1 MKIRTQ
7 LTVFFLLITII
18 PIIFIGFWSFFQAKT
33 ALQQPQLAKLEIV
46 ADLKAD
52 KIETF
57 FHERR
62 GDITAVCDYFNI
74 RRNLPIVVKYAQDRN
89 HPEYLR
95 AKSELDSQ
103 LKTFQ
108 RIYGYL
114 DLMLTDQAGKI
125 VYVSD
130 ESHAIEL
137 DSTLSGPGGL
147 AFEEGKKGLYLTDV
161 FTNKIRHEGFEM
173 IISAPLHDL
182 NGEFIGVIA
191 FEIDM
196 EPIYAFVQ
204 DTTGLGETGETL
216 LGKKMGNYALFLNPL
231 RHDKNAAL
239 KRKVKFGDLGA
250 IPIQKAAQGKSG
262 SGISIDYR
270 GREII
275 AAWRYLP
282 SLDCGLVTKI
292 DTAEAFA
299 PVKHLRNQVFL
310 LELVVLALA
319 VLIANFIAKSI
330 SGPIKALHKGVEII
344 GRGNLDYKTGID
356 AKNEVGALSRS
367 FDQMTTNLKAVTA
380 SRDELD
386 REIAERKQVEKEL
399 KWELTV
405 NEALSKLYKPLISP
419 ASSIE
424 NIANT
429 VLDQARSL
437 TNSRY
442 GYVSSIIPQTGDS
455 VVHTL
460 TEMLKD
466 QCRVSPHE
474 KKIVFPRGLD
484 GLYSG
489 LWGHSLNTR
498 KAFFTNSPETHQASK
513 GLPDG
518 HIPIQRFLSVPVL
531 LGDELVGQISL
542 ANKKKED
549 YTQRDLDA
557 ISRLA
562 EFYALGIQRRR
573 AHDALQKVRDELEQR
588 VQERTSEL
596 SKNVKALQRSEAR
609 LAEAQR
615 MAHLGNWDWDIV
627 KNNLWW
633 SDEIYCIFGLNPQ
646 EFAATYEAFLP
657 YVHPDDREF
666 VKESVNQAL
675 YEHKPYSIDHR
686 VVHPDGTERIVHE
699 CARVVYDAEGNP
711 TRMMGTVQDITERKQ
726 AEEDLL
732 KYQKQLQ
739 LMASE
744 LTLAEERQRR
754 SIAEELH
761 DQVGQ
766 LLTAANMK
774 LEYLEGSACPGDLS
788 QAISP
793 ARELIQ
799 QAIQYTR
806 SLTFELSPPRL
817 YTLGFESA
825 IKWLAEQ
832 MDEQYNIRCDFKD
845 DEMPKPMADEVNI
858 LLYRIVR
865 ELLHNVAK
873 HAAARRAKVSLSKVG
888 NNIQICVEDDGI
900 GFDHSEI
907 KSDPGRGGF
916 GLFSVRERLNY
927 LKGNMEIQSGPG
939 RGTQTIV
946 TVPLNPVVE

>member
-18 PIIFIGFWSFFQAKT
+18 PMVLIGFWSFFRAKT
-33 ALQQPQLAKLEIV
+33 ALQQPQLAELEVV
-46 ADLKAD
+46 ADLKVD
-52 KIETF
+52 KIEAF

-62 GDITAVCDYFNI
+62 GNITTACDSFNI
-74 RRNLPIVVKYAQDRN
+74 RRNLPIVAKYAQDRN

-103 LKTFQ
+103 FKTLQ
-108 RIYGYL
+108 SVYRYL
-114 DLMLTDQAGKI
+114 NVMLTDQAGKI

-130 ESHAIEL
+130 EKLAIEL

-182 NGEFIGVIA
+182 NGEFFGVIA

-216 LGKKMGNYALFLNPL
+216 LGKKTGDYALFLNPL
-231 RHDKNAAL
+231 RYDKNAAL
-239 KRKVKFGDLGA
+239 KRKVRFGDLDA
-250 IPIQKAAQGKSG
+250 RPIQEAVQGRSG

-282 SLDCGLVTKI
+282 SLDCGLVAKI

-299 PVKHLRNQVFL
+299 PVKHLRNRVFF
-310 LELVVLALA
+310 LELVVLVLA
-319 VLIANFIAKSI
+319 VFIANFIAKSI
-330 SGPIKALHKGVEII
+330 SGPIRALHKGVEII

-380 SRDELD
+380 SRDEFD
-386 REIAERKQVEKEL
+386 REIAERKQVEEEL
-399 KWELTV
+399 KWEIGV
-405 NEALSKLYKPLISP
+405 NEALSKLYEPLISP

-442 GYVSSIIPQTGDS
+442 GYVSSIIPETGDS

-460 TEMLKD
+460 TEMLKN
-466 QCRVSPHE
+466 QCRVSHHG
-474 KKIVFPRGLD
+474 KKIVFPRGSD

-498 KAFFTNSPETHQASK
+498 EAFFTNSPETHQASK

-518 HIPIQRFLSVPVL
+518 HIAIQRFLSVPVL

-542 ANKKKED
+542 ANKKKD

-627 KNNLWW
+627 KNTLWW
-633 SDEIYCIFGLNPQ
+633 SDEIYRIFGLNPQ
-646 EFAATYEAFLP
+646 EFGATYEAFLTCI
-657 YVHPDDREF
+657 HPDDREF
-666 VKESVNQAL
+666 VKNSVNAAL
-675 YEHKPYSIDHR
+675 YEHKPYSIDHL
-686 VVHPDGTERIVHE
+686 VVHPDGVERVVHE
-699 CARVVYDAEGNP
+699 RAEVVYAAEGNP
-711 TRMMGTVQDITERKQ
+711 TRMMGTVQDITKRKK
-726 AEEDLL
+726 AEEELL
-732 KYQKQLQ
+732 KYQKQLR

-774 LEYLEGSACPGDLS
+774 LEYLEGSASTGDLS

-817 YTLGFESA
+817 YTLGFGSA

-845 DEMPKPMADEVNI
+845 DELPKPMADEVNI

-873 HAAARRAKVSLSKVG
+873 HAAARKAKVSLSKVD

-900 GFDHSEI
+900 GFDYSEI
-907 KSDPGRGGF
+907 ESDPDRGGF
-916 GLFSVRERLNY
+916 GLFSIRERLNY

>member
-1 MKIRTQ
+1 
-7 LTVFFLLITII
+7 
-18 PIIFIGFWSFFQAKT
+18 
-33 ALQQPQLAKLEIV
+33 
-46 ADLKAD
+46 
-52 KIETF
+52 
-57 FHERR
+57 
-62 GDITAVCDYFNI
+62 
-74 RRNLPIVVKYAQDRN
+74 
-89 HPEYLR
+89 
-95 AKSELDSQ
+95 
-103 LKTFQ
+103 
-108 RIYGYL
+108 
-114 DLMLTDQAGKI
+114 
-125 VYVSD
+125 
-130 ESHAIEL
+130 
-137 DSTLSGPGGL
+137 
-147 AFEEGKKGLYLTDV
+147 
-161 FTNKIRHEGFEM
+161 
-173 IISAPLHDL
+173 
-182 NGEFIGVIA
+182 
-191 FEIDM
+191 
-196 EPIYAFVQ
+196 
-204 DTTGLGETGETL
+204 
-216 LGKKMGNYALFLNPL
+216 
-231 RHDKNAAL
+231 
-239 KRKVKFGDLGA
+239 
-250 IPIQKAAQGKSG
+250 
-262 SGISIDYR
+262 
-270 GREII
+270 
-275 AAWRYLP
+275 
-282 SLDCGLVTKI
+282 
-292 DTAEAFA
+292 
-299 PVKHLRNQVFL
+299 
-310 LELVVLALA
+310 
-319 VLIANFIAKSI
+319 
-330 SGPIKALHKGVEII
+330 
-344 GRGNLDYKTGID
+344 
-356 AKNEVGALSRS
+356 
-367 FDQMTTNLKAVTA
+367 
-380 SRDELD
+380 
-386 REIAERKQVEKEL
+386 
-399 KWELTV
+399 
-405 NEALSKLYKPLISP
+405 
-419 ASSIE
+419 
-424 NIANT
+424 
-429 VLDQARSL
+429 
-437 TNSRY
+437 
-442 GYVSSIIPQTGDS
+442 
-455 VVHTL
+455 
-460 TEMLKD
+460 
-466 QCRVSPHE
+466 
-474 KKIVFPRGLD
+474 
-484 GLYSG
+484 
-489 LWGHSLNTR
+489 
-498 KAFFTNSPETHQASK
+498 
-513 GLPDG
+513 
-518 HIPIQRFLSVPVL
+518 
-531 LGDELVGQISL
+531 
-542 ANKKKED
+542 
-549 YTQRDLDA
+549 
-557 ISRLA
+557 
-562 EFYALGIQRRR
+562 
-573 AHDALQKVRDELEQR
+573 